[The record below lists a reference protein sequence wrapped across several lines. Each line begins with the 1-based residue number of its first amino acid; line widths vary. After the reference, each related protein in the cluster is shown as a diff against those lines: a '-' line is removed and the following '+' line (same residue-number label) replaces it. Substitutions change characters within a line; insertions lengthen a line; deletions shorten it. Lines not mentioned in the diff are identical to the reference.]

1 VLAVATRSEEG
12 AFSLSRVDTASFSLA
27 VQPVMND
34 PGRSP
39 HTSKRNAIFKECA
52 NMMLSG
58 NITEEEDLVTLQ
70 MGKA

>member
-1 VLAVATRSEEG
+1 
-12 AFSLSRVDTASFSLA
+12 
-27 VQPVMND
+27 MND

-52 NMMLSG
+52 NMVVSG